1 MKKIVF
7 LAFLLISA
15 SAFSDSNLV
24 QFNNGWIKQL
34 PPVVPMRAGY
44 ININNSSPTV
54 KKIVALQST
63 AFEKVEI
70 HETIMADGMMKMI
83 ELDSLELPAKSLVEL
98 KPGGKHMM
106 LITPVQPLNIGDKVE
121 LLVTFEDEST
131 QSVMLEV
138 KK

>member
-1 MKKIVF
+1 M
-7 LAFLLISA
+7 
-15 SAFSDSNLV
+15 
-24 QFNNGWIKQL
+24 
-34 PPVVPMRAGY
+34 
-44 ININNSSPTV
+44 
-54 KKIVALQST
+54 ALQST